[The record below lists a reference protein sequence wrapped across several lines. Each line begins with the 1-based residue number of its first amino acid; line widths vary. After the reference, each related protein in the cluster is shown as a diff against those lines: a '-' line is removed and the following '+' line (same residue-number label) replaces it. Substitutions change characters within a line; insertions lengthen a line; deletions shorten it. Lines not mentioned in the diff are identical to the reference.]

1 MDRVHQVYYYSLQSF
16 AEKLKKQTFIFVL
29 LWLDNIGT
37 FVQMILKLIQGSM
50 HLETKMNLG

>member
-37 FVQMILKLIQGSM
+37 FVQMILKLIQGST